1 MSMPGLPAALVVLL
15 LALVAGGCGGT
26 SEAEPSA
33 ATSAA
38 SATPSDARQVAVAPP
53 TDTTAATASE
63 GARTGE
69 AARRTRVPILM
80 YHVIAS
86 APAGETYPELWVPP
100 ARFAAQMR
108 ALADAGYEAV
118 TLEQL
123 TAGWN
128 EGAPLPERPIVVT
141 FDDGYLS
148 QSTNAG
154 PVLKRLGWPG
164 VLYLTA
170 RNLGASIPEG
180 SVRKLLRSGWELGA
194 HTATHPDL
202 RTLDAAGLQREID
215 DVRIELRAR
224 FGQDV
229 LAFCYPA
236 GKYDASV
243 IAAVKAAGYTTA
255 TTVDPGWAGPG
266 SPPFELPRVR
276 VDPTDTPAGL
286 VNKIAAQRG

>member
-1 MSMPGLPAALVVLL
+1 MVMPGLPAALLVLL
-15 LALVAGGCGGT
+15 CTLAVAGCDGT
-26 SEAEPSA
+26 SDAEPNA

-38 SATPSDARQVAVAPP
+38 AVTPADARQVAVAPP
-53 TDTTAATASE
+53 ETTFAAAAK

-69 AARRTRVPILM
+69 AARRTRVPMLM

-108 ALADAGYEAV
+108 ALADSGYQAV

-123 TAGWN
+123 TAGWD
-128 EGAPLPERPIVVT
+128 EGAPLPERPVVVT

-154 PVLKRLGWPG
+154 PVLKQLGWPG
-164 VLYLTA
+164 VLYLTL
-170 RNLGASIPEG
+170 RNVGGSIPEG
-180 SVRKLLRSGWELGA
+180 SIRKLLRDGWELGA

-202 RTLDAAGLQREID
+202 RTLGADGLTRELD
-215 DVRIELRAR
+215 DVRTALRER
-224 FGQDV
+224 FDQPV

-236 GKYDASV
+236 GKYDTGV

-266 SPPFELPRVR
+266 TPRLELPRVR
-276 VDPTDTPAGL
+276 VDPGDGPREL
-286 VNKIAAQRG
+286 LEKVDAQRG

>member
-1 MSMPGLPAALVVLL
+1 MSMPGLPAALVVL

-53 TDTTAATASE
+53 SETTAAPASE
-63 GARTGE
+63 GARTGD

-123 TAGWN
+123 TAGWDK
-128 EGAPLPERPIVVT
+128 GAALPERPIVVA

-154 PVLKRLGWPG
+154 PVLQQLGWPG
-164 VLYLTA
+164 VLYLTL
-170 RNLGASIPEG
+170 RNVGDSIPEG
-180 SVRKLLRSGWELGA
+180 SIRKLLRTGWELGA

-202 RTLDAAGLQREID
+202 RTLDAGGLTRELD
-215 DVRIELRAR
+215 DVRTELRER
-224 FGQDV
+224 FDRPV

-266 SPPFELPRVR
+266 TPRFELPRVR
-276 VDPTDTPAGL
+276 VDPTDTPAAL
-286 VNKIAAQRG
+286 LEKIAAQRG